1 MKKVGLDEAAV
12 NGIMDMVVEKVPL
25 KQMGKAEDVAK
36 MVSYV
41 SSDAAKFITGADFIM
56 DGGMVL
62 A

>member
-1 MKKVGLDEAAV
+1 MGLDEETV
-12 NGIMDMVVEKVPL
+12 KTMMDAIVDNIPL
-25 KQMGKAEDVAK
+25 KQMGTSEDVAK
-36 MVSYV
+36 MVAYL